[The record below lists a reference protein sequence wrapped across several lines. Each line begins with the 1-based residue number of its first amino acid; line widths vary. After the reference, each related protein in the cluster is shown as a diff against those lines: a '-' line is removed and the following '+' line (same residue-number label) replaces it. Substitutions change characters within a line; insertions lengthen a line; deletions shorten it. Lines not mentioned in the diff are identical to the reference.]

1 MLKQKKGVSPLIATV
16 LLIAF
21 AVALGAVVMNWGKS
35 FAIGTMN
42 TVQQKSDQD
51 TTCSSDVSLNVVKLA
66 DGTLQMCYGGGAT
79 QGFIF
84 FIVEN
89 TGRIDVSSIDLQ
101 IIGSSDVY
109 VNNSLN
115 GTSISIGHA
124 LRKNVTYS
132 YDAYGSVKQ
141 VRIIPKINLG
151 GKTVTC
157 SGNVLEKDS
166 TELLN
171 CTSL

>member
-1 MLKQKKGVSPLIATV
+1 MIKQKKGVSPLIATV

-51 TTCSSDVSLNVVKLA
+51 TTCSGDVSLNVVKLA
-66 DGTLQMCYGGGAT
+66 DGTLQMCYGGSTTEGHL
-79 QGFIF
+79 F
-84 FIVEN
+84 FIIEN
-89 TGRIDVSSIDLQ
+89 SGRVAISQIDLQ
-101 IIGSSDVY
+101 VIGAIDVY
-109 VNNSLN
+109 ANTTLN
-115 GTSISIGHA
+115 GTSIGIGHA
-124 LRKNVTYS
+124 LRRNLTY
-132 YDAYGSVKQ
+132 DFDTYGDVRQ

-157 SGNVLEKDS
+157 SGNVLEKDN
-166 TELLN
+166 TEILN
-171 CTSL
+171 CTSI

>member
-51 TTCSSDVSLNVVKLA
+51 TTCSGDVSLNVVKLA
-66 DGTLQMCYGGGAT
+66 DGTLQMCYGGDGSD
-79 QGFIF
+79 GYIF
-84 FIVEN
+84 FIIEN
-89 TGRIDVSSIDLQ
+89 SGRVAVSQIDLQ
-101 IIGSSDVY
+101 VIGSSDIY
-109 VNNSLN
+109 ANTTLN
-115 GTSISIGHA
+115 GTAIEIGHA
-124 LRKNVTYS
+124 LRKNITYNYAS
-132 YDAYGSVKQ
+132 YGSVRQ

-157 SGNVLEKDS
+157 SGNVLEKDR

-171 CTSL
+171 CTSI